1 MWGSVCVQGACSYA
15 TVWCS
20 LCGLCTAAVDDP
32 EAAWPVMLLY
42 IGWVAAIIVVI
53 VRACI
58 GCSRRQRHPQ
68 AGVVLKSRRKK
79 MARRGSALQ
88 ASGLVTVTSAPPRD
102 TRAFVSGWVGL

>member
-1 MWGSVCVQGACSYA
+1 
-15 TVWCS
+15 
-20 LCGLCTAAVDDP
+20 
-32 EAAWPVMLLY
+32 MLLY

-88 ASGLVTVTSAPPRD
+88 ASGLVTVTSTPPRD
-102 TRAFVSGWVGL
+102 TRAFGGGGVGGCHVVVVGSRVCVCVWYRSSARVSRRTGEGVDATDGV